1 MNQLTTALDTNVIS
15 AYLNPLD
22 SQHDLAQHHLAQVA
36 ATTKL
41 CICPVVHA
49 ELLAAPFRSE
59 ALLDEFLREYGI
71 NVDWQLE
78 QEIWR
83 LAGRSYRIY
92 ANDRKK
98 QQAPAPR
105 RILADFLI
113 GAHAVQRDYTLLTLD
128 QRVYAKSFPK
138 LRLEKLD
145 A

>member
-1 MNQLTTALDTNVIS
+1 MNSQTTALDTNVLS

-22 SQHDLAQHHLAQVA
+22 AQHAVAQQSLARVA
-36 ATTKL
+36 ALRKL
-41 CICPVVHA
+41 CVCPVIHA
-49 ELLAAPFRSE
+49 ELLATPFSSE

-71 NVDWQLE
+71 AVDWQLE

-83 LAGRSYRIY
+83 SAGRSYRLY

-98 QQAPAPR
+98 QQVSAPR

-113 GAHAVQRDYTLLTLD
+113 GAHAVQRGYTLLTLD

-138 LRLEKLD
+138 LRLEKLET
-145 A
+145 